1 MTIGLEFVE
10 DGAVFQYPPE
20 YDRCDREFDRLL
32 DENDSGGLSAKRYL
46 DRLQDL
52 AARYPSFIDVHAHIG
67 FALIEQGKTRRA
79 LEACRRGVEIGEA
92 AIPSA
97 YAGVIEWG
105 WLENRP
111 FLRAAH
117 GAVLC
122 HLRLRQWR
130 KALPLMEKMLAW
142 NPGDNQGV
150 RYLIGSAY
158 LRAGRPDDARAFLA
172 AGDNDYPPSRYELA
186 LLLLSEENFTG
197 AATSLRLGFVEN
209 GYIAEML
216 CGMLDP
222 LPMTVW
228 HGSNFAEPDLAR
240 DYVLQYGDLWHRTPG
255 AVAFLRW
262 LHTHPTVMAERA
274 AIMKCWET
282 LLWEHDIERRRA
294 ILDRLEALVNEV
306 DDRISAGI
314 VVERT
319 DRFGNPV
326 WPWLYSA
333 PKT

>member
-1 MTIGLEFVE
+1 MTISLEVTK

-20 YDRCDREFDRLL
+20 YDQCVGEFDRLL
-32 DENDSGGLSAKRYL
+32 DENDSGGLGAKRYL
-46 DRLQDL
+46 DKLQDL
-52 AARYPSFIDVHAHIG
+52 AARYPWFIDVHAHFG
-67 FALIEQGKTRRA
+67 FALLEQGKTRRA
-79 LEACRRGVEIGEA
+79 LAACRQGVEIGEA

-97 YAGVIEWG
+97 YRGVIEWG

-122 HLRLRQWR
+122 HLRLRQWH
-130 KALPLMEKMLAW
+130 KALSLMEKTLAW

-158 LRAGRPDDARAFLA
+158 LRAGRLDDARTFLA

-186 LLLLSEENFTG
+186 LLLLSEDNFKA

-228 HGSNFAEPDLAR
+228 HASNFAEPELAR
-240 DYVLQYGDLWHRTPG
+240 DYVLQYGDLWYRTPG
-255 AVAFLRW
+255 AVAFVRW
-262 LHTHPTVMAERA
+262 LHTHPKVMAERA
-274 AIMKCWET
+274 AIMECWET

-294 ILDRLEALVNEV
+294 IVDRQEALANGIDDRL
-306 DDRISAGI
+306 SAEI
-314 VVERT
+314 AVERT

-326 WPWLYSA
+326 WPWLHSA